1 MYKFIIPIL
10 IFFCSCFHEGN
21 ESLELIS
28 NIRYIGDNNPQ
39 LALEK
44 LDSIS
49 AYIIYEPLHSR
60 MMFQLLRIRLQDKA
74 YILPNSNKQIQEIL
88 PYFLE
93 NGTDREKQEALFYAG
108 SVYRDLKD
116 VPRSIDYFLKS
127 MDAAEVAGTNCDSML
142 LRNTYSNLCYL
153 FGCEHDNANTLVYA
167 RKEYELSS
175 ILDKYYMNSVLHM
188 GEALLACD
196 SIDSSLYYFDQVLHN
211 LENEHPRDRETLSR
225 LLYIYSHLRLNKADK
240 CFDLLSVMD
249 EPTEMSAQELFAL
262 GEYHRIKENVEEAIK
277 YIKKILEHEDD
288 LISEYDASRYLY
300 LLYRNNDNKEKA
312 LYYSDLFVDICG
324 ELNLGKRQEL
334 AATVNNIYNYYRDK
348 ETEQKLIIEN
358 QAYHERNN
366 RAILICVILATIGIA
381 AVIYYRYCQIKRI
394 LRLKGKIDNIKKE
407 KDNIVPES
415 ILRQSELIATKVE
428 LNQTMNRLSETR
440 EALNKTTEEI
450 NRMAEEL
457 RTKEIVLKEKIEQ
470 NKTIVSLMHQSEFE
484 ESAEEIIHALKKSG
498 DGLKK
503 LTEKEW
509 SMLYYAVDKLWPMF
523 KEQMCFKLGK
533 VTDQQQ
539 QICYLMRAGF
549 TPTQIQN
556 MIGLSRTTMWRCTK
570 KYEWIYSI
578 I

>member
-1 MYKFIIPIL
+1 MYKILFLFFFLFSSCQRTEQESIITMNQIKQL
-10 IFFCSCFHEGN
+10 
-21 ESLELIS
+21 
-28 NIRYIGDNNPQ
+28 GDENPK

-44 LDSIS
+44 LDSLSYSILF
-49 AYIIYEPLHSR
+49 EPLHPR
-60 MMFQLLRIRLQDKA
+60 MMFQLLLIRLQDKA
-74 YILPNSNKQIQEIL
+74 YILPNSDKQIQEVL
-88 PYFLE
+88 TYFLE
-93 NGTDREKQEALFYAG
+93 NGSTQEKQEVLFYAG
-108 SVYRDLKD
+108 SIYRDLKD
-116 VPRSIDYFLKS
+116 EPRSIDYFLKS
-127 MDAAEVAGTNCDSML
+127 MDAAEVAGRNCDSML

-175 ILDKYYMNSVLHM
+175 ILDKYFMNSVLHM

-211 LENEHPRDRETLSR
+211 LENEHLRDRETLSR
-225 LLYIYSHLRLNKADK
+225 LLYIYSHLRSNKADK
-240 CFDLLSVMD
+240 CFDLLSAMD
-249 EPTEMSAQELFAL
+249 EPAEMNTQELFAL
-262 GEYHRIKENVEEAIK
+262 GEYHRIKENNEEAIK
-277 YIKKILEHEDD
+277 YIKKILEHKDD
-288 LISEYDASRYLY
+288 LISKYDASRYLY

-312 LYYSDLFVDICG
+312 LCYSDLFVDICG

-366 RAILICVILATIGIA
+366 RVILICFIWATIGIA
-381 AVIYYRYCQIKRI
+381 IVIYYRYCQIKRI
-394 LRLKGKIDNIKKE
+394 LSLNGKIDNIKKE
-407 KDNIVPES
+407 KDNIVQES
-415 ILRQSELIATKVE
+415 ILKQSELIATKEE

-450 NRMAEEL
+450 NRMAEVL

-484 ESAEEIIHALKKSG
+484 ESAEDIIHALKKSG

-503 LTEKEW
+503 LSEKEW

-533 VTDQQQ
+533 VSDQQR

-549 TPTQIQN
+549 TPAQIQN